1 MWERIIWIVL
11 RGLGWWCN
19 IYMHVEQ
26 IYLYF
31 VPTVLSGDSLSCNTL
46 FFLLDYTI
54 NGIYKLSNNPP
65 PLLLAEKYEI
75 QLYGCQN
82 IVLNLIIDIAKN
94 CTQSTHPD
102 LSFHHQSLCLTTC
115 IDGISKCH
123 SEIVHHR
130 HQTLSQKR
138 PPFSPPTAYFLS
150 IHFQRN
156 FVCFLFFLQSPCIVF
171 FTIERP
177 LGILIE
183 KRKIKNDST
192 T

>member
-1 MWERIIWIVL
+1 
-11 RGLGWWCN
+11 
-19 IYMHVEQ
+19 MHVEQ

-31 VPTVLSGDSLSCNTL
+31 VPTVHSGDCTSCNTL

-65 PLLLAEKYEI
+65 PHLLPAEKYEI

-138 PPFSPPTAYFLS
+138 PPFSPPTASFLS

-156 FVCFLFFLQSPCIVF
+156 FVLYFFFTKSMYCF

-177 LGILIE
+177 LGIMIE

>member
-1 MWERIIWIVL
+1 MSERTIWKVL
-11 RGLGWWCN
+11 HGLGWWCN
-19 IYMHVEQ
+19 IYMHGEQ

-31 VPTVLSGDSLSCNTL
+31 VPTVLSGDSMSCNTQ

-54 NGIYKLSNNPP
+54 NGICKLSNTPP
-65 PLLLAEKYEI
+65 PHLLPAEKYEI

-82 IVLNLIIDIAKN
+82 IVLNSIIDIAKN
-94 CTQSTHPD
+94 CTQSTQPD

-138 PPFSPPTAYFLS
+138 PPFSPPTAYFLF

-156 FVCFLFFLQSPCIVF
+156 FVLFIFLQSPCIVF

-177 LGILIE
+177 LGILKE

>member
-1 MWERIIWIVL
+1 MVSV
-11 RGLGWWCN
+11 N
-19 IYMHVEQ
+19 SV
-26 IYLYF
+26 
-31 VPTVLSGDSLSCNTL
+31 T
-46 FFLLDYTI
+46 
-54 NGIYKLSNNPP
+54 PP
-65 PLLLAEKYEI
+65 PPHLLPAEKYEI

-82 IVLNLIIDIAKN
+82 IVLNSIIDIAKN

-102 LSFHHQSLCLTTC
+102 LSLHHQSLCLTTC

-156 FVCFLFFLQSPCIVF
+156 FVLFFF
-171 FTIERP
+171 FT
-177 LGILIE
+177 
-183 KRKIKNDST
+183 KSMYCVFYN
-192 T
+192 

>member
-1 MWERIIWIVL
+1 MV
-11 RGLGWWCN
+11 
-19 IYMHVEQ
+19 
-26 IYLYF
+26 F
-31 VPTVLSGDSLSCNTL
+31 VNSVTPPTPH
-46 FFLLDYTI
+46 LL
-54 NGIYKLSNNPP
+54 P
-65 PLLLAEKYEI
+65 AEKYEI

-82 IVLNLIIDIAKN
+82 IVLNSIIDIAKN

-156 FVCFLFFLQSPCIVF
+156 FVFLFFYKVHVLCFLQLKGLSEF
-171 FTIERP
+171 
-177 LGILIE
+177 
-183 KRKIKNDST
+183 
-192 T
+192 